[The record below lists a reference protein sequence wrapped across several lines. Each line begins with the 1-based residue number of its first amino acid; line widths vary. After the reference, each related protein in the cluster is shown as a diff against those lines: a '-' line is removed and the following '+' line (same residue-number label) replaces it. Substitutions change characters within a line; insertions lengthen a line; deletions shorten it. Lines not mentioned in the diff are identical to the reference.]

1 IGNKIAEARLKPEE
15 KIKIF
20 ESRRNLLS
28 MMNVKYVISAY
39 PLDEKIIFNSVK
51 KTGRL
56 VVVDSD
62 WKRAGVT
69 SEISALVMDKCF
81 RYLKAPVKRVAL
93 PDIPTPASYILED
106 ALYPG
111 AKDIKRAVKEVL
123 K

>member
-1 IGNKIAEARLKPEE
+1 
-15 KIKIF
+15 
-20 ESRRNLLS
+20 
-28 MMNVKYVISAY
+28 
-39 PLDEKIIFNSVK
+39 
-51 KTGRL
+51 
-56 VVVDSD
+56 
-62 WKRAGVT
+62 
-69 SEISALVMDKCF
+69 LVMDKCF